1 MPGNIA
7 SALVFIVNALVQ
19 LYVLVL
25 LLRFFLPWAGADF
38 RNPIAQAILRLSSPV
53 VVPLRRIVPPIGKV
67 DTATLLVAFAIEYLK
82 ILVLAA
88 ILGVTAMA
96 TIANIAVTALVN
108 LVILALNL
116 FTFAIIIQ
124 VIASW
129 IAPGGYNPAFAL
141 IHSLTNPVL
150 RPFRRIIP
158 SAGGID
164 LSPLFAIIT
173 LQALR
178 IVVFGLKLLPL

>member
-7 SALVFIVNALVQ
+7 SAIVFIVNALVQ

-25 LLRFFLPWAGADF
+25 LLRFFLPWVGADF

-53 VVPLRRIVPPIGKV
+53 VVPLRRIVPPIGKI

-82 ILVLAA
+82 ILVLAT
-88 ILGVTAMA
+88 ILGVAAMA

-108 LVILALNL
+108 LVVLTLNL

-141 IHSLTNPVL
+141 IHSLTEPVL

-158 SAGGID
+158 AAGGID
-164 LSPLFAIIT
+164 LSPLFAIIA